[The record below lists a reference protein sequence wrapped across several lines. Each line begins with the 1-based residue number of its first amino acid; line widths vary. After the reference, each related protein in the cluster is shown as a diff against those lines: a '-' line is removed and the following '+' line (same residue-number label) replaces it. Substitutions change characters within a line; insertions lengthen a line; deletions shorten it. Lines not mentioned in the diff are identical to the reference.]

1 MKKRYSNLIVNSQ
14 NNFIS
19 IQKSFSFTLKRVLFI
34 LVFTIFGT
42 TIFAQTNTTTVIT
55 PQIMELNVY
64 ISYLKTLELST
75 TTSFSNEQNLEDL
88 LFKIQPSIY
97 FYSGVEKTYGD
108 KPRNLYTD
116 VASLNGLS
124 NSNLL
129 KNNIEIVAINC
140 NNLNSTIDLSVFSS
154 FTKLKYIYI
163 LSNISITD
171 QDITKMIVNYDER
184 FNIFYKVV
192 KGE

>member
-42 TIFAQTNTTTVIT
+42 TIFAQTNTTVIT

>member
-1 MKKRYSNLIVNSQ
+1 
-14 NNFIS
+14 
-19 IQKSFSFTLKRVLFI
+19 
-34 LVFTIFGT
+34 
-42 TIFAQTNTTTVIT
+42 
-55 PQIMELNVY
+55 MELNVY